1 MGRMKL
7 GEEIGKLKSEY
18 MDITFNKVEVTEE
31 NLRKL
36 MDENARLE
44 YELEKEKRYRKCMYF
59 NTEYYKA
66 AAEYYKKLY
75 DNEVSK
81 NDDLSII
88 ITALIFSIILLSLL
102 IIFN

>member
-1 MGRMKL
+1 MKI
-7 GEEIGKLKSEY
+7 GEEIGKLESEY

-44 YELEKEKRYRKCMYF
+44 YELEREKRYRKCMYF
-59 NTEYYKA
+59 NTEYYKD
-66 AAEYYKKLY
+66 AAEYYEKLY
-75 DNEVSK
+75 DSEVSK

-88 ITALIFSIILLSLL
+88 IIGLIFSVIMLSL
-102 IIFN
+102 IVIFN

>member
-1 MGRMKL
+1 MKI

-44 YELEKEKRYRKCMYF
+44 YELERGKRFRKCMYF
-59 NTEYYKA
+59 NSEYLREA
-66 AAEYYKKLY
+66 ADYYEDLYKK
-75 DNEVSK
+75 EIAK
-81 NDDLSII
+81 NDDLG
-88 ITALIFSIILLSLL
+88 ANVVGLIFSVIMLSLIVIL
-102 IIFN
+102 N

>member
-1 MGRMKL
+1 MKI

-44 YELEKEKRYRKCMYF
+44 YELEREKRYRKCMYF
-59 NTEYYKA
+59 NAKYDKDASEH
-66 AAEYYKKLY
+66 YKKLY

-81 NDDLSII
+81 NDELM
-88 ITALIFSIILLSLL
+88 IILVGLISSAILISLV
-102 IIFN
+102 IVCY

>member
-1 MGRMKL
+1 MKL
-7 GEEIGKLKSEY
+7 GEEIGKLESEY
-18 MDITFNKVEVTEE
+18 MDITFNKIEVTEE

-44 YELEKEKRYRKCMYF
+44 CELEREKRYRKCMYF
-59 NTEYYKA
+59 NTEYYKDA
-66 AAEYYKKLY
+66 AKYYKKLY

-88 ITALIFSIILLSLL
+88 IIGLIFSVIILSLL

>member
-1 MGRMKL
+1 MKI
-7 GEEIGKLKSEY
+7 GEEIGKLESEY
-18 MDITFNKVEVTEE
+18 TDITFNKVEVTEE

-44 YELEKEKRYRKCMYF
+44 YELEREKRYRKCMYF
-59 NTEYYKA
+59 NTEHYKD

-75 DNEVSK
+75 DSEISK

-88 ITALIFSIILLSLL
+88 VTGLIFSVIMLSLL

>member
-1 MGRMKL
+1 MKI

-31 NLRKL
+31 NLKKL

-44 YELEKEKRYRKCMYF
+44 YELEREKRYRKCMYF
-59 NTEYYKA
+59 NSEYLREATDYF
-66 AAEYYKKLY
+66 EDLYKK
-75 DNEVSK
+75 EVSK

-88 ITALIFSIILLSLL
+88 LTGLIFSVILISLL

>member
-1 MGRMKL
+1 MKI
-7 GEEIGKLKSEY
+7 GEEIGKIESKY

-44 YELEKEKRYRKCMYF
+44 YELEREKRYKKCMYF
-59 NTEYYKA
+59 NSKYDKDA
-66 AAEYYKKLY
+66 ADYYKKLY
-75 DNEVSK
+75 DSEVSK

-88 ITALIFSIILLSLL
+88 ITALIFSVILLSLL

>member
-1 MGRMKL
+1 MKI

-31 NLRKL
+31 NLKKL

-44 YELEKEKRYRKCMYF
+44 YEVEREKRYRKCMYF
-59 NTEYYKA
+59 NTEYYKD

-88 ITALIFSIILLSLL
+88 IIGLIFSVIMLSLL

>member
-1 MGRMKL
+1 MKI
-7 GEEIGKLKSEY
+7 GEEIGKLESEY
-18 MDITFNKVEVTEE
+18 MNITFNKVEVTEE

-44 YELEKEKRYRKCMYF
+44 YELEREKRYRKCMYF
-59 NTEYYKA
+59 NAKYDKD

-81 NDDLSII
+81 NDELM
-88 ITALIFSIILLSLL
+88 IILVGLISSAILISLA
-102 IIFN
+102 IVCY